1 MYVIVCIFNHIY
13 TNFIGIILMSTH
25 FLSTL
30 SLGVAQV
37 DRITCCALM
46 DATSGVFGAWIRGLQ
61 ALSLGRLVGK
71 LYWWSDWWNHGFS
84 SLKIRGSANV
94 CHKNC
99 ENLSN
104 SQEGAV
110 RSNGCIHIPPKKG
123 ATEATNWVSQPGGR
137 HLLLKHGERPWVFP
151 S

>member
-1 MYVIVCIFNHIY
+1 MYVIVCISNHIY

-71 LYWWSDWWNHGFS
+71 LYW
-84 SLKIRGSANV
+84 
-94 CHKNC
+94 
-99 ENLSN
+99 
-104 SQEGAV
+104 
-110 RSNGCIHIPPKKG
+110 
-123 ATEATNWVSQPGGR
+123 
-137 HLLLKHGERPWVFP
+137 
-151 S
+151 